1 MRSMKYLCNLI
12 KRCKTWFMDKVTNN
26 RNKKV
31 VLSQTLTG
39 RVEEFELIAVRCNS
53 KSSGKRKM
61 TPDLI
66 YYFLDGYDIKPTEV
80 TKTLERTEQN
90 YLYDDFYSGTLK
102 GKPHLQI
109 SAIVGQ
115 NGSGKS
121 SIVEYV
127 MRLVNNFASATLGE
141 KKQGPA
147 ATRLHYIDKVDGE
160 LWFALGSNIYH
171 LTVKNAHVSLILLK
185 NVGEKEGKT
194 IYAGEKV
201 VFDNHGDVECTEV
214 INLMQ
219 GEENEAKLKEIY
231 SHFFYTLVS
240 NQSIY
245 AYNTNDF
252 KKECNSIAKESMA
265 LGVKK
270 DGSEYTV
277 EECNWLH
284 GIFHKN
290 DGYQTPIVITPFR
303 DNGNIEINKENYLA
317 LERLVTLLARQKGLR
332 IINGHLKAESLTY
345 SYETAIYY
353 GFRAVKSLG
362 YINLTEK
369 GYQSLRNDIV
379 KAWSDAVGEDIEK
392 HQADRAYYKQA
403 VDYLVYKT
411 LKISKQYKQ
420 HNDFHHIYSQMTDE
434 YDKDAVKKLVQGESM
449 DYSHIT
455 RKAMQTLAYFL
466 FNIFTLEAK
475 YDEKG
480 TLEANKTNMRFDELG
495 KIWKKATEERKREIL
510 YMPLWSHI
518 RMCALTIPPFFS
530 MRINLCEADN
540 ENVKIDFETLS
551 SGEKQQIFNI
561 SSILYHLDN
570 LDSASIDKSNENRI
584 VYHHVNVVL
593 EEIELYY
600 HPEMQQ
606 QFVEYLIE
614 GIDQMILEHIN
625 GIHVMIVTHSPYV
638 LSDIPRSNV
647 LALKKDEEIP
657 MKGLRTFG
665 ANIHDMLK
673 DSFFLQGGSIGN
685 FAQWEVGHLMAV
697 MKVYKW
703 MDEEKD
709 ESVICPYLSNGDKI
723 YKFLKRY
730 EYVVNIDGK
739 VEKRLYREDFKKDFS
754 AGRLLMRIDLFDEPV
769 LKNILLEE
777 FHRTFPSFD
786 KGYKAAKLK
795 ELYRQIKELEEE
807 QDDVEA

>member
-1 MRSMKYLCNLI
+1 MRFLRNLVI
-12 KRCKTWFMDKVTNN
+12 RCKTWLMDKVTNK

-31 VLSQTLTG
+31 ILSQTLMG
-39 RVEEFELIAVRCNS
+39 RGDDFELIAVRCNS
-53 KSSGKRKM
+53 KESTGKRKM

-66 YYFLDGYDIKPTEV
+66 YYLLDGYDIKPTEV
-80 TKTLERTEQN
+80 IKTRERTEHN
-90 YLYDDFYSGTLK
+90 YLYDDFYTGTLK

-121 SIVEYV
+121 SIVEFI

-160 LWFALGSNIYH
+160 LWYAQGLNVYH
-171 LTVKNAHVSLILLK
+171 LAVKNAHVSLTLLK
-185 NVGEKEGKT
+185 NVGEKDGKT
-194 IYAGEKV
+194 RYAGKKE
-201 VFDNHGDVECTEV
+201 VFDNRGDDECTEV

-219 GEENEAKLKEIY
+219 GEESEARLKEIY
-231 SHFFYTLVS
+231 SHFFYSLVS

-303 DNGNIEINKENYLA
+303 DNGNIDINKENHLA

-345 SYETAIYY
+345 SYETDTYY

-362 YINLTEK
+362 YVNLTEK

-379 KAWSDAVGEDIEK
+379 KAWSDVVGEDIKK
-392 HQADRAYYKQA
+392 HQADRAYYEQA
-403 VDYLVYKT
+403 IDYLVYKT

-420 HNDFHHIYSQMTDE
+420 HNEFHHIYSQMTDE
-434 YDKDAVKKLVQGESM
+434 YDIEAVKKLVQGESM

-480 TLEANKTNMRFDELG
+480 KLEANDTTVSFDELG
-495 KIWKKATEERKREIL
+495 ETWEKATEERIQDVL

-540 ENVKIDFETLS
+540 ESVKIDFETLS

-570 LDSASIDKSNENRI
+570 LDSASIDKSNESRI
-584 VYHHVNVVL
+584 LYHHVNVVL

-606 QFVEYLIE
+606 QFVEYLIK

-647 LALKKDEEIP
+647 LALKKDEEKP
-657 MKGLRTFG
+657 VKGLRTFG

-703 MDEEKD
+703 IDEEKD
-709 ESVICPYLSNGDKI
+709 ENAVCPYLSTEDQI
-723 YKFLKRY
+723 YKFLRRY
-730 EYVVNIDGK
+730 EYVEYIDGRP
-739 VEKRLYREDFKKDFS
+739 EKRLYRDDFKKDFS

-777 FHRTFPSFD
+777 FHRTFPSYD